1 VTGSD
6 LSFYFPESHSS
17 ILAPAAEGEGS
28 AKAGLSM
35 EKDASDFASAIR
47 KDTTAIPDFPPQL
60 PSPSPVTNVATDGPS
75 TRSLS
80 TEHIEHHPL
89 DPAYY
94 RHDIV

>member
-6 LSFYFPESHSS
+6 LSFYFPESHPS

-35 EKDASDFASAIR
+35 EKDTSDSASAIR
-47 KDTTAIPDFPPQL
+47 EDITATADLPPQS

-75 TRSLS
+75 TRSLG
-80 TEHIEHHPL
+80 TERIERHPL
-89 DPAYY
+89 DPAYCQ
-94 RHDIV
+94 HDIV